1 MSLVSVQSDLFLFVL
16 TFNIGGKVPETQ
28 EQTINFYTN
37 TNCTKKYPQK
47 LELKIY
53 LFQVICWF
61 QNRRAKFKRDMEEL
75 KKDVEKTSGTA
86 AGPGPSPHH
95 GPPPPMIRPPV
106 CHPASMASLPGLVT
120 SVPGLPPPHPGLG
133 HHLPHPLILHSLA
146 PHLLPTSMA
155 SPCRSPIGS
164 PCGSSPPIRVEDSD

>member
-1 MSLVSVQSDLFLFVL
+1 MSIV
-16 TFNIGGKVPETQ
+16 
-28 EQTINFYTN
+28 
-37 TNCTKKYPQK
+37 
-47 LELKIY
+47 
-53 LFQVICWF
+53 QVICWF

-75 KKDVEKTSGTA
+75 KKDVEKTRGSG
-86 AGPGPSPHH
+86 GVGGPSPHH

-106 CHPASMASLPGLVT
+106 CHPVSMASLPGLVT

-155 SPCRSPIGS
+155 SPGRSPIGS